1 MAVVT
6 SASTVGGPGAG
17 LPPPAVLVEDVV
29 KTYPGTRALK
39 GVSLSVAVGELHAL
53 VGENGSGKSTLVG
66 ILGGKTAADAGGRV
80 EIFGRALVQG
90 SPSAAAAAGVA
101 VIHQELLMVSQLS
114 AMENV
119 FLGDLPVRG
128 VVVSRRRMR
137 REYERLAQ
145 RAGIDVGADA
155 LVGGLSVA
163 QQTMLE
169 ILRALR
175 RDARLVV
182 MDEPTVT
189 LGVAE
194 REKLYEIVAGM
205 RRQGVTFVLVSHD
218 LDEVLRLADT
228 VTVFRDG
235 SLVRTAPKTAWTKE
249 RLVGAM
255 LGDKRAGAL
264 AAGGALA
271 RVSRALTTAGPTGG
285 PASGPTGE
293 GGLLRSVGGG
303 GLPRSRGRAPLLRV
317 DDVRAGA
324 KVRVDRLEV
333 AAGEIV
339 GLAGLV
345 GSGRSSLLRAI
356 AGDFPRASGRMV
368 FEGASVVWPRSVS
381 AALDLG
387 IALLPEDRKN
397 RGLVLDM
404 PADDNVTLS
413 DFAAVARGGV
423 LSRARSRARAGEL
436 LASVE
441 FRGTVGGPVR
451 TLSGGN
457 QQKVMVAKW
466 LHRAPRVLLI
476 DEPTRGIDIGA
487 KQDIMRVLEELAGRG
502 HAIVWVSSELEE
514 VLAVSHRVLIIAK
527 GRCVDELRGQEM
539 TLDRVLA
546 GVFEA
551 DVDHHPDPTTQP
563 AP

>member
-6 SASTVGGPGAG
+6 SASMVGGPGAG

-128 VVVSRRRMR
+128 MVVSRRQMR
-137 REYERLAQ
+137 REYRRLAG
-145 RAGIDVGADA
+145 RAGIDVPPDA
-155 LVGGLSVA
+155 LAGGLSVA

-175 RDARLVV
+175 RDARLVI

-189 LGVAE
+189 LGVPE

-205 RRQGVTFVLVSHD
+205 RRDGVTFLLVSHD

-235 SLVRTAPKTAWTKE
+235 SLVRTAPKAAWTKE

-285 PASGPTGE
+285 PAGE
-293 GGLLRSVGGG
+293 PVVSPAGGG
-303 GLPRSRGRAPLLRV
+303 GPSPSRGGAPLLCVR
-317 DDVRAGA
+317 DVRAGA
-324 KVRVDRLEV
+324 KVRVERLEV

-356 AGDFPRASGRMV
+356 AGDFPRASGRMELEAAQV
-368 FEGASVVWPRSVS
+368 AWPKSVS
-381 AALDLG
+381 AALGLG

-441 FRGTVGGPVR
+441 FRGTLGGPVR

-514 VLAVSHRVLIIAK
+514 VIAVSHRVLIIAK

-546 GVFEA
+546 GVFDA
-551 DVDHHPDPTTQP
+551 DIDHHPDPTTSP

>member
-1 MAVVT
+1 MSFVT
-6 SASTVGGPGAG
+6 SESTVGGPAAG
-17 LPPPAVLVEDVV
+17 LPPAVLVEDVV
-29 KTYPGTRALK
+29 KTYPGTQALK
-39 GVSLSVAVGELHAL
+39 GVSLSVPPGEFRAL

-66 ILGGKTAADAGGRV
+66 ILGGKTVADPGGRV
-80 EIFGRALVQG
+80 EVFGRALVQG
-90 SPSAAAAAGVA
+90 NPSSAAHAGVA

-128 VVVSRRRMR
+128 MVVSRRQMR
-137 REYERLAQ
+137 REYRRLAG
-145 RAGIDVGADA
+145 RAGIDVPPDA
-155 LVGGLSVA
+155 LAGGLSVA

-175 RDARLVV
+175 RDARLVI

-189 LGVAE
+189 LGVPE
-194 REKLYEIVAGM
+194 REKLYEIVGGM
-205 RRQGVTFVLVSHD
+205 RRDGVTFLLVSHD
-218 LDEVLRLADT
+218 LDEVMRLADA
-228 VTVFRDG
+228 VTVFREG
-235 SLVRTAPKTAWTKE
+235 ALVRTAPTAEWTKE
-249 RLVGAM
+249 RLVSAM
-255 LGDKRAGAL
+255 LGDKRAGAV
-264 AAGGALA
+264 AAGGAFG
-271 RVSRALTTAGPTGG
+271 RVSRALADPGTNM
-285 PASGPTGE
+285 S
-293 GGLLRSVGGG
+293 GGG
-303 GLPRSRGRAPLLRV
+303 GPSPSRGGAPLLCVR
-317 DDVRAGA
+317 DVRAGA

-356 AGDFPRASGRMV
+356 AGDFPRASGRMELEAAQV
-368 FEGASVVWPRSVS
+368 AWPKSVS
-381 AALDLG
+381 AALGLG

-404 PADDNVTLS
+404 PAYDNVTLS

-441 FRGTVGGPVR
+441 FRGTLGGPVR

-514 VLAVSHRVLIIAK
+514 VIAVSHRVLIIAK

-551 DVDHHPDPTTQP
+551 DVDRQPDPRLEP
-563 AP
+563 AR

>member
-1 MAVVT
+1 MSVVT
-6 SASTVGGPGAG
+6 SEPTMGGPPAG
-17 LPPPAVLVEDVV
+17 LPSAVLVENVV

-39 GVSLSVAVGELHAL
+39 GVSLSVAPGEFRAL

-66 ILGGKTAADAGGRV
+66 ILGGKTAADPGGRV
-80 EIFGRALVQG
+80 EVFGQPLTQG
-90 SPSAAAAAGVA
+90 DPSSAADAGVA
-101 VIHQELLMVSQLS
+101 VIHQELLMVPQLS

-119 FLGDLPVRG
+119 FLGRLPARG
-128 VVVSRRRMR
+128 PVVSRRQMR
-137 REYERLAQ
+137 REYRRLAD
-145 RAGIDVGADA
+145 RAGIDVPADA

-169 ILRALR
+169 IMRALR
-175 RDARLVV
+175 RDARLVI

-189 LGVAE
+189 LGVPE
-194 REKLYEIVAGM
+194 REKLYGIVAGM
-205 RRQGVTFVLVSHD
+205 RREGVTFLLVSHD
-218 LDEVLRLADT
+218 LDEVMSLADS
-228 VTVFRDG
+228 VTVFREG
-235 SLVRTAPKTAWTKE
+235 SLVRTAAKAEWTKE
-249 RLVGAM
+249 RLVSAM

-264 AAGGALA
+264 ATSGAFG
-271 RVSRALTTAGPTGG
+271 RISRALADPQMEM
-285 PASGPTGE
+285 SGGE
-293 GGLLRSVGGG
+293 GA
-303 GLPRSRGRAPLLRV
+303 PRSGEPQAPLLRV
-317 DDVRAGA
+317 HDVRAGA
-324 KVRVDRLEV
+324 KVRVDHLEV
-333 AAGEIV
+333 ASGEIV

-345 GSGRSSLLRAI
+345 GSGRTSLLRAI
-356 AGDFPRASGRMV
+356 AGDFPRATGRMEV
-368 FEGASVVWPRSVS
+368 GDAQVPWPRSVS
-381 AALDLG
+381 GALDLG

-404 PADDNVTLS
+404 PAYDNVTLS
-413 DFAAVARGGV
+413 DFRAVARGGV
-423 LSRARSRARAGEL
+423 LSRGRSSSRAGDL

-441 FRGTVGGPVR
+441 FRGTVAGPVR

-514 VLAVSHRVLIIAK
+514 IIAVSHRVLLMSK
-527 GRCVDELRGQEM
+527 GRRVGELRGEEM

-551 DVDHHPDPTTQP
+551 DVDCEPGLTMEP
-563 AP
+563 AQ

>member
-1 MAVVT
+1 MSFVT
-6 SASTVGGPGAG
+6 SESMVGGPAAG
-17 LPPPAVLVEDVV
+17 LPPAVLVEDVV
-29 KTYPGTRALK
+29 KTYPGTQALK
-39 GVSLSVAVGELHAL
+39 GVSLSVPPGEFRAL

-66 ILGGKTAADAGGRV
+66 ILGGKTVADPGGRV
-80 EIFGRALVQG
+80 EVFGRALVQG
-90 SPSAAAAAGVA
+90 NPSSAAHAGVA
-101 VIHQELLMVSQLS
+101 VIHQELLMVPQLS

-119 FLGDLPVRG
+119 FLGDLPTRG
-128 VVVSRRRMR
+128 PVVSRRQMR
-137 REYERLAQ
+137 REYRRLAG
-145 RAGIDVGADA
+145 RAGIDVPPDA
-155 LVGGLSVA
+155 LAGGLSVA

-205 RRQGVTFVLVSHD
+205 RRDGVTFVLVSHD
-218 LDEVLRLADT
+218 LDEVMRLADA
-228 VTVFRDG
+228 VTVFREG
-235 SLVRTAPKTAWTKE
+235 SLVRTAPTAEWTKE
-249 RLVGAM
+249 RLVSAM
-255 LGDKRAGAL
+255 LGDKRAGAV
-264 AAGGALA
+264 AAGGAFG
-271 RVSRALTTAGPTGG
+271 RVSRALADPGTNM
-285 PASGPTGE
+285 S
-293 GGLLRSVGGG
+293 GGG
-303 GLPRSRGRAPLLRV
+303 GPSPSRGGRAPLLRV
-317 DDVRAGA
+317 RDVRAGA

-356 AGDFPRASGRMV
+356 AGDFPRASGRMELEAV
-368 FEGASVVWPRSVS
+368 EVSWPKSVS

-404 PADDNVTLS
+404 AADDNVTLS

-423 LSRARSRARAGEL
+423 LSRGRSRARAGEL

-441 FRGTVGGPVR
+441 FRGTLGGAVR

-487 KQDIMRVLEELAGRG
+487 KQDIMRVLEELAARG

-514 VLAVSHRVLIIAK
+514 VIAVSHRVLIIAK
-527 GRCVDELRGQEM
+527 GRCVEELRGQEM

-551 DVDHHPDPTTQP
+551 DIDRHPDPTTSP

>member
-1 MAVVT
+1 MSFVT
-6 SASTVGGPGAG
+6 SASMVGGPAAG
-17 LPPPAVLVEDVV
+17 LPPAVLVEDVV

-90 SPSAAAAAGVA
+90 SPSAAATAGVA

-119 FLGDLPVRG
+119 FLGDLPTRG
-128 VVVSRRRMR
+128 PVVSRRRMR

-194 REKLYEIVAGM
+194 REKLYAIVAEM

-218 LDEVLRLADT
+218 LDEVMRLADA

-235 SLVRTAPKTAWTKE
+235 SLVRTAPKAAWTKE

-271 RVSRALTTAGPTGG
+271 RVSRALTTG
-285 PASGPTGE
+285 PASGPTAGPA
-293 GGLLRSVGGG
+293 GGG
-303 GLPRSRGRAPLLRV
+303 DLSGSGGRAPLLRV
-317 DDVRAGA
+317 RDVRAGA

-356 AGDFPRASGRMV
+356 AGDFPRASGRMELEAV
-368 FEGASVVWPRSVS
+368 EVSWPKSVS

-404 PADDNVTLS
+404 AADDNVTLS

-423 LSRARSRARAGEL
+423 LSRGRSRARAGEL

-441 FRGTVGGPVR
+441 FRGTLGGAVR

-487 KQDIMRVLEELAGRG
+487 KQDIMRVLEELAARG

-514 VLAVSHRVLIIAK
+514 VIAVSHRVLIIAK
-527 GRCVDELRGQEM
+527 GRCVEELRGQEM

-551 DVDHHPDPTTQP
+551 DIDRHPDPTTSP